1 MARADPMTIASGA
14 QTQNE
19 DRESNMLVALGD
31 RIVQSFVNAYPGS
44 TRPISTSE
52 APARDL

>member
-1 MARADPMTIASGA
+1 MAIASCA

-31 RIVQSFVNAYPGS
+31 RIVQSFVNANDGRYLPDSIRLDLIRQGS
-44 TRPISTSE
+44 EYTTR
-52 APARDL
+52 